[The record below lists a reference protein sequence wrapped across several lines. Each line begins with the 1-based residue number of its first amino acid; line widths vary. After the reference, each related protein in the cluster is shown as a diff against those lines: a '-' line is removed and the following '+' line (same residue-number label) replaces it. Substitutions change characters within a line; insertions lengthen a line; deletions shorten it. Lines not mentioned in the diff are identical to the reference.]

1 MKEENIKDYKIVPI
15 ENLNE
20 IKNILYQFNSVFK
33 PTLIQRVG
41 DLEVYAKK
49 LYNNAQMFAV
59 IKGLQYIGFTAF
71 YSNDIEN
78 NIAYLTQL
86 AVKPEIQNKGIGKTL
101 LSVSMEFSRRRGM
114 KVIKLEVIKDNIK
127 AISFYKKNGFK
138 FCQQVSENSRYMI
151 KDL

>member
-33 PTLIQRVG
+33 PTLTQRVG

-49 LYNNAQMFAV
+49 LYNNAKIFAV

-78 NIAYLTQL
+78 NTAYLTQL

-101 LSVSMEFSRRRGM
+101 LFVSMEFSRRRGM
-114 KVIKLEVIKDNIK
+114 KVIKLEVINDNIK

-138 FCQQVSENSRYMI
+138 FCQQVSKNSRYMI

>member
-20 IKNILYQFNSVFK
+20 IKNILYQFNNVFK
-33 PTLIQRVG
+33 PTLTERVG
-41 DLEVYAKK
+41 NLEIYAEK
-49 LYNNAQMFAV
+49 LYNNANIFAV
-59 IKGLQYIGFTAF
+59 IKELQYIGFAAF

-86 AVKPEIQNKGIGKTL
+86 AVKPEIENKGIGKML
-101 LSVSMEFSRRRGM
+101 LFVSIELSRKMGM
-114 KVIKLEVIKDNIK
+114 KVIKLEVINDNIK

-138 FCQQVSENSRYMI
+138 FCQQVSKNSKYMI